1 MKKNVIILAAG
12 IGSRL
17 RPITETTPKSLVKVA
32 GTPLLVRLVK
42 QIIKNSTDHKITVV
56 AGYLSEQII
65 HAMNVIDESI
75 EVIINSDYD
84 TTNNMESCRLALES
98 TNYGDC
104 VIVNADCI
112 YSDEIVTKMLE
123 LNNTAIAIDSS
134 EYFEE
139 NMKVKL
145 QNDKVVEISKLLPE
159 ENNIFTSI
167 DIYNF
172 LQEDVNKLLEV
183 MREYNENGVLDKW
196 NEVAINDIANLT
208 DISCVDFN
216 GLSWME
222 VDNHDD
228 LKKAEELFK

>member
-1 MKKNVIILAAG
+1 
-12 IGSRL
+12 
-17 RPITETTPKSLVKVA
+17 
-32 GTPLLVRLVK
+32 
-42 QIIKNSTDHKITVV
+42 
-56 AGYLSEQII
+56 
-65 HAMNVIDESI
+65 
-75 EVIINSDYD
+75 
-84 TTNNMESCRLALES
+84 
-98 TNYGDC
+98 
-104 VIVNADCI
+104 
-112 YSDEIVTKMLE
+112 
-123 LNNTAIAIDSS
+123 
-134 EYFEE
+134 
-139 NMKVKL
+139 
-145 QNDKVVEISKLLPE
+145 ISKLLPE